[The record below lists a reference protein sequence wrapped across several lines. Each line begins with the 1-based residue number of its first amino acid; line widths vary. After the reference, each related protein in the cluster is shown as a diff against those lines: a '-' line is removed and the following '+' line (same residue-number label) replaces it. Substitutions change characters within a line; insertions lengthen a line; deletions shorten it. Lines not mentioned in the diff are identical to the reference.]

1 MLFLYR
7 FTFLLVSRKCKYL
20 QRAQRYNLLSGFENE
35 AASSRV
41 LWRLRVP
48 NWTVELSSESD
59 TLTLLLC
66 WQVLPWRTWFRFR
79 IFHPVLHWIWGKVM
93 WGWLEECYVILY
105 LAYAFTSTGFLKIFL
120 SYFFLD
126 CTSYSFMKYLP
137 SASVYCSSHCR
148 NTYLSAYYEHM
159 STLF

>member
-1 MLFLYR
+1 MLAGDLEGWGGKGGSRRRSCVYTSADSLHQTAETNTASYSNFTPIKKLNDSGCSTLKTTAILFLYM
-7 FTFLLVSRKCKYL
+7 FTFLLISRKCKYL

-66 WQVLPWRTWFRFR
+66 WQVLPWRT
-79 IFHPVLHWIWGKVM
+79 
-93 WGWLEECYVILY
+93 
-105 LAYAFTSTGFLKIFL
+105 
-120 SYFFLD
+120 
-126 CTSYSFMKYLP
+126 
-137 SASVYCSSHCR
+137 
-148 NTYLSAYYEHM
+148 
-159 STLF
+159 